1 MIQVLAQVSL
11 FLCVISLSAF
21 AEDTKQNSMAENN
34 LTLEESSMA
43 AVNESLAAKT
53 IQKLPENGSEIQ
65 INKVDKTEKDIP
77 LQLEHNKKDIQD
89 GSSLFRILFSFSV
102 FGVLLTGAFY
112 FFKNKV
118 KTGQDIKKTQIR
130 VLTQHYLGP
139 KKSLAIIRV
148 AGESILIGVTDNNIN
163 LIKSLS
169 LLDEEL
175 PIETPQNFAHVIGK
189 LNQQDFAEDVVNSA
203 DEVDEF
209 SIKGIK
215 DVVAKKL
222 KNMRNLE

>member
-1 MIQVLAQVSL
+1 MIQKLIQVTFCIVLFSA
-11 FLCVISLSAF
+11 SAF
-21 AEDTKQNSMAENN
+21 AVEAVPAINSEKNV
-34 LTLEESSMA
+34 TFEEASMA
-43 AVNESLAAKT
+43 AVNESLANKNTAGSSIK
-53 IQKLPENGSEIQ
+53 IEKAENE
-65 INKVDKTEKDIP
+65 IP
-77 LQLEHNKKDIQD
+77 LQLEQNKKDTQD
-89 GSSLFRILFSFSV
+89 GGSLFRILFSFSIL
-102 FGVLLTGAFY
+102 GLLMTGAYY

-175 PIETPQNFAHVIGK
+175 PEETPHNFAKVIGK
-189 LNQQDFAEDVVNSA
+189 LNQQDFAEDVVNAA

-209 SIKGIK
+209 SIKGVK
-215 DVVAKKL
+215 DVVTKKL